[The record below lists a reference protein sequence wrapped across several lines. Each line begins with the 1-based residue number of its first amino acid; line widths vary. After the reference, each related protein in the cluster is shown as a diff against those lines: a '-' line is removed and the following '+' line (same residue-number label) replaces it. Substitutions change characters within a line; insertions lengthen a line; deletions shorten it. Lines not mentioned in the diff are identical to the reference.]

1 MSLCV
6 TRLKLS
12 DFRSYESFEM
22 EPGERV
28 TIVFGPN
35 AVGKTNII
43 EALQLLTSASSFRN
57 PSWSQCVRWG
67 SEQASLLLE
76 VEGDGRKIETRL
88 LISASGKRS
97 YSINGTPKRTLSEIS
112 RVLPCVVFT
121 PDDLRMVKESAERR
135 RAAIDGVGDQ
145 LSGAYLSLRSEYERT
160 VKQRNS
166 VLKSSSPNMGVMDAL
181 TERLVNRGTA
191 FSGHRKRLF
200 ARLSKRLSETY
211 GALVPG
217 EQLDVVYESSWT
229 RRGIEEESETAFED
243 ALRLSGGEERVR
255 GATLVGP
262 HRDELR
268 FLLDGRDARIYAS
281 QGQQRTIALAWKL
294 AEVSVITE
302 VGGQEPIL
310 LLDDVMSELDETR
323 RSALASFVGEAA
335 QTFVTT
341 TNIGYFEPDMVA
353 RAHIVRLG

>member
-6 TRLKLS
+6 TRLKLR

-28 TIVFGPN
+28 TIVFGAN

-57 PSWSQCVRWG
+57 PSWADCVRWG
-67 SEQASLLLE
+67 SEESSLLLE
-76 VEGDGRKIETRL
+76 AEGDGRRLETRL
-88 LISASGKRS
+88 LISARGRRS
-97 YSINGTPKRTLSEIS
+97 YSINGTSKRTLSEVSGI
-112 RVLPCVVFT
+112 LPCVVFT

-145 LSGAYLSLRSEYERT
+145 LSATYFSLRSEYERT
-160 VKQRNS
+160 VRQRNAL
-166 VLKSSSPNMGVMDAL
+166 LKNQTPDQGVMEAL
-181 TERLVNRGTA
+181 TERLKNRGTS

-200 ARLSKRLSETY
+200 TRLSKRLSETY
-211 GALVPG
+211 EALVPG
-217 EQLDVVYESSWT
+217 EHLGVMYESSWT
-229 RRGIEEESETAFED
+229 RRGFEEESETGFED
-243 ALRLSGGEERVR
+243 ALRLSEREERAR
-255 GATLVGP
+255 GTTLVGP
-262 HRDELR
+262 HRDEIR
-268 FLLDGRDARIYAS
+268 FLLDGRDARTYAS

-302 VGGQEPIL
+302 VGGQQPIL
-310 LLDDVMSELDETR
+310 LLDDVMSELDEAR
-323 RSALASFVGEAA
+323 RHALASFVGEVA

-341 TNIGYFEPDMVA
+341 TNIGYFEPDMIE
-353 RAHIVRLG
+353 RAHIVSLG